1 MKDVVVDEVR
11 CPSETAGGWRQLV
24 DENVPASK
32 SLLGR
37 YWRALERL
45 ELGVSLSAE
54 RVARAS
60 LREGAQ
66 ILHLRT
72 HRGVEIDVCD
82 ESSLMTTG
90 TYKDLDACL
99 VSVLTTA
106 AEVGQ
111 VAVSSGGNLGYALSV
126 YGAHVGL
133 RSFFFQPKTTMYKL
147 DATSFAWGGA
157 KLISVDLPERQ
168 VKSLTAAFA
177 RNFNIVMVPDI
188 RWRLAASAV
197 RAMFILEHTEARR
210 VDWLAQTMCAGYGP
224 AGIYNCFS
232 ELVREGMVDRLAIPK
247 FLGFQQDANAPMVNA
262 WAGGHREIMAA
273 HIQPQP
279 DQYIE
284 PGLYNTNPERNYTRL
299 FDLMRHYGGDLRALD
314 RDAYDRYGELALGW
328 LRDVGLNL
336 TRVPGRPD
344 EILEKTG
351 LLTLVG
357 VIAAIEEGRLEPG
370 QRILAMVTGGFRQ
383 MSGFNPPTPDVEVDA
398 SLTEEAWVHRLGEH
412 FGLRPFTYSRQ
423 TDRLYPR

>member
-1 MKDVVVDEVR
+1 M
-11 CPSETAGGWRQLV
+11 TAASDATWRRLV
-24 DENVPASK
+24 DERVPARD
-32 SLLGR
+32 SLLRR
-37 YWRALERL
+37 YWRGL
-45 ELGVSLSAE
+45 ELLDLGVTVSE
-54 RVARAS
+54 QQVARAS

-66 ILHLRT
+66 VIQLGR

-106 AEVGQ
+106 AEVDQ
-111 VAVSSGGNLGYALSV
+111 VAVSSGGNLGYAMSV

-147 DATSFAWGGA
+147 DAASFAWGGA

-168 VKSLTAAFA
+168 VKSLTAAFS
-177 RNFNIVMVPDI
+177 RYFNIVMVPDI

-197 RAMFILEHTEARR
+197 RALFILEHTTERP

-232 ELVREGMVDRLAIPK
+232 ELVREGLIEAAQIPK
-247 FLGFQQDANAPMVNA
+247 FLGFQQDANAPMVHA
-262 WAGGHREIMAA
+262 WRAGHREIMSS
-273 HIQPQP
+273 HIQPDP
-279 DQYIE
+279 SRYIE

-314 RDAYDRYGELALGW
+314 HDAYGRHSELALAW
-328 LRDVGLNL
+328 LRDAGLHL
-336 TRVPGRPD
+336 TRVPGKPN

-357 VIAAIEEGRLEPG
+357 VIGAIEDGRLEPG
-370 QRILAMVTGGFRQ
+370 QRVLALVTGGFRQ
-383 MSGFNPPTPDVEVDA
+383 LSSFNPPTPDVEVDG
-398 SLTEEAWVHRLGEH
+398 SRSEQDWVRFLGER
-412 FGLRPFTYSRQ
+412 FDLRPFTYRRQ